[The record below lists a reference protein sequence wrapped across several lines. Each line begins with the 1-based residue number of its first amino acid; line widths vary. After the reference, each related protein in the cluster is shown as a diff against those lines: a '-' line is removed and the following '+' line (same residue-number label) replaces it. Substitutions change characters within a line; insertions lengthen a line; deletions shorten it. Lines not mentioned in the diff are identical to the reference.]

1 MDKTDIRMR
10 GCSAGCTR
18 PTFFAV
24 LPRGL
29 FCLWL
34 GEVWPESC
42 MDINAQVHSLYIL
55 RRVPQRRNHTMKT
68 NTPIK
73 SIQPAG
79 PDRLINPR
87 GIAVLVS
94 ALGLAFL
101 LSTGVT
107 GNPTALY
114 FSTHSFGAMR
124 SRSTTRGVAW
134 SNEHWRPTGHSRSQ

>member
-1 MDKTDIRMR
+1 
-10 GCSAGCTR
+10 
-18 PTFFAV
+18 
-24 LPRGL
+24 
-29 FCLWL
+29 
-34 GEVWPESC
+34 

-114 FSTHSFGAMR
+114 FSTHSFGTMR
-124 SRSTTRGVAW
+124 SRSTTRGGGMVKRALA
-134 SNEHWRPTGHSRSQ
+134 TDRSQPESAWRERFGAMIESCV